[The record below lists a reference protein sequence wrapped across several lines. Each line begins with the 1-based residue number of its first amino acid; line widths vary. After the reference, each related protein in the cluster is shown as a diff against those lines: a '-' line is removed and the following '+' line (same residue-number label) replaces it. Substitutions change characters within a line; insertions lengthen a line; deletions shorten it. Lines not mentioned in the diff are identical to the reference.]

1 MIMAIPTVSLLLSR
15 DTPRRK
21 RKRKKTRLPLLLL
34 LGYNFPLIFCE
45 RPITPLLLPLVFE
58 GKAKE

>member
-21 RKRKKTRLPLLLL
+21 GREKTRLPLLLL
-34 LGYNFPLIFCE
+34 LGCNFPLIFCE

-58 GKAKE
+58 GKEKE